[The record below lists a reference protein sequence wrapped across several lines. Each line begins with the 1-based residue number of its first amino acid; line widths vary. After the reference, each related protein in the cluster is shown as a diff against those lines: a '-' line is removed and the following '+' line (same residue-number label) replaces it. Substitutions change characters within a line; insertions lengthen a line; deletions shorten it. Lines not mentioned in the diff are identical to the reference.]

1 MSADKALGSF
11 IESAPPGEVQREH
24 PTRASGTHLTDREQL
39 ADVTKAI
46 KSILESDNVEAKLA
60 PAFQQY
66 NEEQFTTTKLP
77 GGATEVLVSE
87 HNSLGDG
94 RYYDVET
101 QSSFDFDHA
110 TGKASAV
117 QSYVLESQHE
127 DLVYAPFA
135 SSQHHSTDLH
145 TERASSSPSQH
156 TPRNTTPNPPTASFP
171 PPTTP
176 PSPSSP
182 SQTNTRPQ
190 TTGTAAGAPRTS
202 TTRRHPR

>member
-24 PTRASGTHLTDREQL
+24 PTRAPRNHHTNSTQL

-46 KSILESDNVEAKLA
+46 KSILENDNVEAKLA

-66 NEEQFTTTKLP
+66 NEAQFTTTKLP

-127 DLVYAPFA
+127 NLVYVPSA
-135 SSQHHSTDLH
+135 STMSKANPNVIA
-145 TERASSSPSQH
+145 RASSNPSPP
-156 TPRNTTPNPPTASFP
+156 TPQNTTPAPPTASSPP
-171 PPTTP
+171 PPTL
-176 PSPSSP
+176 PSRSSP

-190 TTGTAAGAPRTS
+190 TTGTAAGARPTS
-202 TTRRHPR
+202 TRHPPPR